1 LNFAAYSNPKPAI
14 TMSRK
19 PKPTS
24 LTILK
29 VRRTRKAISIH
40 YRNGDEDH
48 ELTSRDN
55 PLPAFLKAIDALP
68 PLVCE
73 LLHLPATYVS
83 DMKASGLTISDGS
96 GNEQVTIVAQK
107 SLPDSNGPFNIATPL
122 RLMDLPE
129 AEGSYS
135 PPLTDK
141 QVALV
146 DEVIEQAKAYVLGER
161 AQGQIKFE
169 GQDDEED
176 GEAKETKEDPKQGK
190 LIELPPGNMGK
201 PAKKRGVIGGKA
213 AAK

>member
-1 LNFAAYSNPKPAI
+1 MPKKSP
-14 TMSRK
+14 
-19 PKPTS
+19 PTS

-48 ELTSRDN
+48 DITSRDN
-55 PLPAFLKAIDALP
+55 PLPAFGKALDALP

-73 LLHLPATYVS
+73 LLALPAGYVEN
-83 DMKASGLTISDGS
+83 MKATGLTISDGS

-146 DEVIEQAKAYVLGER
+146 DEVIEQAKAYVLGNR
-161 AQGQIKFE
+161 AQGQIVFE
-169 GQDDEED
+169 DGDDDED
-176 GEAKETKEDPKQGK
+176 GDGKEEPENGEQLPFPAPAPAPADPEPQA
-190 LIELPPGNMGK
+190 
-201 PAKKRGVIGGKA
+201 PAKKRGSPKKA
-213 AAK
+213 RAAKK

>member
-1 LNFAAYSNPKPAI
+1 
-14 TMSRK
+14 MSRK
-19 PKPTS
+19 PKATS

-55 PLPAFLKAIDALP
+55 PLPAFLKAVDALP

-73 LLHLPATYVS
+73 LLHLPAGYVEN
-83 DMKASGLTISDGS
+83 MKASGLTISDGS

-107 SLPDSNGPFNIATPL
+107 SLNDANGPFNIATPL

-161 AQGQIKFE
+161 AQGQITFDGE
-169 GQDDEED
+169 DDDEEESGA
-176 GEAKETKEDPKQGK
+176 GEKGDPKQGE
-190 LIELPPGNMGK
+190 LIELPPGKTGK
-201 PAKKRGVIGGKA
+201 PAKKRGVIAGKA